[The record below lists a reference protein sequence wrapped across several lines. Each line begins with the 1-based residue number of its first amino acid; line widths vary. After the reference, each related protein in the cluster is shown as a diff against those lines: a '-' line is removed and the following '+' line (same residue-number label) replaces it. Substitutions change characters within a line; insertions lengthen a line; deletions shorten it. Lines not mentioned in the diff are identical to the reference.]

1 MQHLQVSKLCES
13 KLPRL
18 VLLVKFVCSKG
29 NAVVGIVVVVL
40 VLLLVVV
47 VVVIIVVV
55 VVVVAVVLHTTSR

>member
-47 VVVIIVVV
+47 
-55 VVVVAVVLHTTSR
+55 LHTTSR